1 MTKKSSILIVI
12 FLILVAAIALLW
24 WLTKANSTVF
34 DSDRISLNTYKV
46 GGEHTANGLLVLP
59 FRSAAGQISL
69 MNNVV
74 DTPMN
79 LNVLLAGRWI
89 INNIPLL
96 KQDDLKFAFPF
107 KISSLDVNTFDT
119 ELVFGPNVMTGQDL
133 SGIPKGAERQK
144 LTLNLQVVDLASN
157 NCQYA
162 ENWNAGDYNV
172 DSLPQD
178 DVAAE
183 MFNGVS
189 YYDSKVK
196 ENFTNDGQCLNL
208 PKSGRVISLKDL
220 TDVKIFLFLT
230 NELGRFNSVWLRIG
244 QTSAVDSNFD
254 VFQVVGTYQDS
265 QNMYIQGYDP
275 TVTDA
280 LITYRLEEG
289 RLKAFVQQK
298 DGGYLNSALLSN

>member
-1 MTKKSSILIVI
+1 MTKKSSLLIVI
-12 FLILVAAIALLW
+12 FLVLVAAIALLW
-24 WLTKANSTVF
+24 WQTKSNNTVF
-34 DSDRISLNTYKV
+34 ETDEISLTTYKV
-46 GGEHTANGLLVLP
+46 GGEHTENGLLVLP

-107 KISSLDVNTFDT
+107 KISSLDVKTFDT
-119 ELVFGPNVMTGQDL
+119 ELVFGANVVTGEDL

-144 LTLNLQVVDLASN
+144 SALNLQVVDLPAN
-157 NCQYA
+157 NCQYT

-178 DVAAE
+178 DVSAQ
-183 MFNGVS
+183 MFSGVS
-189 YYDSKVK
+189 YYDSKIK
-196 ENFTNDGQCLNL
+196 ENFTADGQCLDL
-208 PKSGRVISLKDL
+208 PKSGRVVALKDL
-220 TDVKIFLFLT
+220 TDIKIFLFLT
-230 NELGRFNSVWLRIG
+230 NELSRFNSVWLRVG
-244 QTSAVDSNFD
+244 QTAAVDSNFD

-265 QNMYIQGYDP
+265 QSMYIQGYDP

-280 LITYRLEEG
+280 LITYRLEDG